1 MGHLPKNLIITLG
14 EILVQTLDRDIIPL
28 ESITNIFSYHEY
40 FPRKAQGLFTELA
53 SENEFRFFPKKAI
66 IANLIGRIG
75 YTEAIP
81 VLTRIAI
88 QKDENKYIRGAAIE
102 ALGELKAQSVIPQL
116 LRVIQDEEET
126 SRVISASLISLG
138 WIGLESTAYAI
149 LDLIYNNT
157 TEIWIAAIDAL
168 HNFQSSEFIENL
180 FKIYT
185 QFQGN
190 ESVKAA
196 LRGLLIENDL
206 IPLIN
211 IVSEDDFFLLEDLI
225 LRQGSKDIQKI
236 SHLAGYR
243 QFDFSPN
250 RYQRILDKIIH
261 YIPLTHGLEIY
272 L

>member
-1 MGHLPKNLIITLG
+1 MTQLPKNIIKDLG
-14 EILVQTLDRDIIPL
+14 KILVLTLDSDII
-28 ESITNIFSYHEY
+28 SNQGISDIFSYRDY

-53 SENEFRFFPKKAI
+53 TENEFQFFPKKAI

-81 VLTRIAI
+81 ILTRIATQI
-88 QKDENKYIRGAAIE
+88 DENKYIRGAAIE
-102 ALGELKAQSVIPQL
+102 ALGELKAEIVIPEL
-116 LRVIQDEEET
+116 LRIIRDNDES

-138 WIGLESTAYAI
+138 WIGVETTAYAI
-149 LDLIYNNT
+149 LDLIYSNT

-180 FKIYT
+180 FKIYA

-190 ESVKAA
+190 ESVRAA

-211 IVSEDDFFLLEDLI
+211 TVNEDDFFLLEDLI
-225 LRQGSKDIQKI
+225 LRQGSKDLQKI
-236 SHLAGYR
+236 SHLADYR
-243 QFDFSPN
+243 QKNFAPN
-250 RYQRILDKIIH
+250 RYQRILEKIMH
-261 YIPLTHGLEIY
+261 YVPLTHGLEIY